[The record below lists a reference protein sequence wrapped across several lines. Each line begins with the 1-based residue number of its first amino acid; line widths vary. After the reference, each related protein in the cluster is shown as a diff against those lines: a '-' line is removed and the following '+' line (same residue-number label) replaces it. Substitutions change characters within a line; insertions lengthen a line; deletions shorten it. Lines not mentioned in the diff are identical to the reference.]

1 MSVKKFKF
9 VSPGVFT
16 KEIDNSQLPAAET
29 PAGPVI
35 IGRTLKGPGM
45 KPVKIDS
52 YDQFVQV
59 FGDPVSGKRLGD
71 VWREGNYQGPTYGAF
86 AAQAYLAADV
96 DSINFVR
103 LLGYEDADAAASG
116 KAGWETTQDP
126 ARDVAS
132 NGGAYGL
139 FVMPSASG
147 GSITGSLAAVF
158 YCNSGSAIILS
169 GTSVGPAGHQTAS
182 AGALINQIPD
192 SPLEFRAMVI
202 AGGESHLT
210 DDKLTTNFNFNKS
223 SQKFIR
229 NVFNTNPQTVGGIIP
244 SASLQQGAADYWL
257 GETFEADVLNRYS
270 NATGQKYFGIIL
282 PLTGKSEYRQD
293 ARAAHTGW
301 FFSQDLSTNYADY
314 TYDGM
319 QKLFRIH
326 ALSPGS
332 KIQEDIK
339 ISIQDLRYSRD
350 TSGADPFG
358 TFTVVVRKADDTD
371 NVVEIL
377 ERFSNCTLNP
387 NSENYIGR
395 KIGTMT
401 TSWDAT
407 QRILKSQ
414 GSYINKSN
422 YIRVEM
428 NAEVENG
435 GLPDSRML
443 PFGVYGA
450 SKYLGTHMSS
460 SGVTPVGGGSSI
472 IAGAASVPFAPAS
485 GSHAPVTIMNT
496 GSLTSDTALL
506 LEFPS
511 AATRL
516 SSSAGGISDPK
527 NAYFGL
533 NVSSYMELSSSKS
546 AQENRADPG
555 YGDYIFTLCD
565 DIGTADLPT
574 DSKLTQQW
582 AFSLDELTTSGS
594 QAVFWVAG
602 NRKNGAS
609 MTASGSLGWKAPIDS
624 GYTKFTAPL
633 YNGFDGLDITEIDP
647 FRNTLIRG
655 KTAQENYAA
664 NSIRRAIDTVADP
677 EFVDMNLISMPGL
690 TDASLTEHMIQ
701 VCEDRGDSMA
711 VIDIPDVYTPFPE
724 STSAYQSFANR
735 LGSVSKAVKELENR
749 QINSSYGCTYY
760 PWVQIRD
767 TLSGNL
773 LWVPPSVVA
782 LGTFASSQA
791 SSEVWFAPAGFNR
804 GGLTEGSAGLPVIS
818 VTEKLTSQDRDDL
831 YEANINPIAS
841 FPNEGIVIFGQKT
854 LQTTASAL
862 DRINVRRMMIF
873 VKKRISEVASGI
885 LFDQN
890 VRVTWNRF
898 TAAADPILTSVQN
911 RLGISEYRFILDET
925 TTTPDLVDQ
934 NIVYAKVFIKP
945 AKAIEYIAI
954 DFVLTDSGAAFG
966 D

>member
-52 YDQFVQV
+52 YDQFIQV

-103 LLGYEDADAAASG
+103 LLGYKDADAAAG
-116 KAGWETTQDP
+116 GYAGWETTKSP
-126 ARDVAS
+126 ARDVLA

-169 GTSVGPAGHQTAS
+169 GTSAGTTTSATAS
-182 AGALINQIPD
+182 AGALVNQINT
-192 SPLEFRAMVI
+192 LEFRAMVI
-202 AGGESHLT
+202 AGGESHVT
-210 DDKLTTNFNFNKS
+210 NDKLTTNFNFNKS

-257 GETFEADVLNRYS
+257 GETFEADVLSRYS
-270 NATGQKYFGIIL
+270 NADGQKYFGMIL
-282 PLTGKSEYRQD
+282 PLTGKNEYRQD

-301 FFSQDLSTNYADY
+301 FFSQDLSTNHVDY
-314 TYDGM
+314 TYAGM

-358 TFTVVVRKADDTD
+358 SFSVVVRKADDTD

-387 NSENYIGR
+387 NSDNYIGR

-401 TSWDAT
+401 TSWDDT

-414 GSYINKSN
+414 GNYINKSN

-460 SGVTPVGGGSSI
+460 SGVTPVGDGSSI
-472 IAGAASVPFAPAS
+472 IAGASSVPFAPAS

-496 GSLTSDTALL
+496 GSLSSDTALL

-533 NVSSYMELSSSKS
+533 NVSSYMELVKS
-546 AQENRADPG
+546 TSAKENRADPG
-555 YGDYIFTLCD
+555 YGDYIFTLND

-594 QAVFWVAG
+594 QVVFWVAG
-602 NRKNGAS
+602 NRANGAS
-609 MTASGSLGWKAPIDS
+609 MTASGSLGWKSPIDS

-633 YNGFDGLDITEIDP
+633 YNGFDGLDIKEIDP
-647 FRNTLIRG
+647 FRNTLISG
-655 KTAQENYAA
+655 ETAKENYAA

-724 STSAYQSFANR
+724 STAAYQSFANR
-735 LGSVSKAVKELENR
+735 LGSVSTAVKELENR

-818 VTEKLTSQDRDDL
+818 VTEKLTSQNRDDL

-854 LQTTASAL
+854 LQSTPSAL

-934 NIVYAKVFIKP
+934 NIVYAKVFVKP